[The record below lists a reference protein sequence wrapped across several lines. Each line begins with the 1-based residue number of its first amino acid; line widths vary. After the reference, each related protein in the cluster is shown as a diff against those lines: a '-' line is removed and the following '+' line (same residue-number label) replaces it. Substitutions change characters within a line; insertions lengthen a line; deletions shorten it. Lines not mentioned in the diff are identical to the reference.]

1 MAKLSD
7 NLGVVFTYWEWIR
20 VFAELLVAVVDKFGW
35 CVISQYLW
43 VLSFGV
49 NKLENSGTWLWFM

>member
-7 NLGVVFTYWEWIR
+7 NLGVVFTYWNGSI
-20 VFAELLVAVVDKFGW
+20 AELLVAVVDKFGW
-35 CVISQYLW
+35 CVINQYLW